1 MEGEWTGEDAAP
13 QARDGAIDLPQLL
26 RAVARRKWRIIG
38 PTCAAFAL
46 ALAVVVLLPPRYTG
60 VAKVLLE
67 NQESYYTRPD
77 KAGAEPAPTLDPEA
91 VQSEA
96 ETITSPDLA
105 RKAIAKLDLSNRPEF
120 NQAASTNPLSI
131 ALSLLGL
138 AGSASAQSAEARLVE
153 AFLSRLTAF
162 PVAKTRVLQIEFV
175 SQDPELAARGANVVA
190 QLFLESQET
199 AKQDEAKAASAW
211 LAAKIDELRGKVAE
225 TDAKVENFR
234 AQSGLLA
241 GANNMTV
248 PGQQLADLNA
258 QVAAA
263 RSAQAAALA
272 KAQLLRAMLRDG
284 RLSDV
289 PELAKD
295 ESLRRYAEQRVALV
309 AEIAQESRTLLP
321 GHPRMKE
328 LSAQLAGLDREIRLA
343 IERSARGL
351 ENDARLAAAQVDDLE
366 SALSAQSKTVATG
379 NVDEVQLRALELDA
393 RTARDQLESY
403 MQKYREAIARDADNA
418 APADARVISVAS
430 APRSPTFPKK
440 LETLTLSTLAGLLLS
455 TGIVV
460 SQALLAGGPAAA
472 PAEVEPAAAR
482 REDEGAARRA
492 DASLETGPPIETPAE
507 PLEEAS
513 ADASGADFRSAQ
525 ALAEHL
531 AASAAPDAAL
541 LTLIAAE
548 ASGRSLSTALAVARD
563 LSGRGRAILV
573 DLGETQDWFA
583 DALDR
588 DGQDG
593 QTPTGLAELLA
604 GEASFAE
611 VIHRDLSSDLDVIP
625 AGLGAVP
632 GDGLDETL
640 GALAAAYAFVVVHA
654 SDWRSEP
661 ALSAIDFVD
670 AAVVVAPASRLRDAL
685 ANLRQAMGADAG
697 DVLGFLVDDD
707 RARVE
712 RAA

>member
-1 MEGEWTGEDAAP
+1 MDGEWTEGDAAGR
-13 QARDGAIDLPQLL
+13 ARDSAIDLPQLL
-26 RAVARRKWRIIG
+26 RAIARRKWGIII

-46 ALAVVVLLPPRYTG
+46 ALAAVVVLPPRYTG

-77 KAGAEPAPTLDPEA
+77 KAGAEQAPTLDAEA

-105 RKAIAKLDLSNRPEF
+105 RKAVAKLDLINRPEF
-120 NQAASTNPLSI
+120 NQAASTSPLSVV
-131 ALSLLGL
+131 LSLLRLG
-138 AGSASAQSAEARLVE
+138 GSPSARSGEDRIVD

-175 SQDPELAARGANVVA
+175 SEDPELAAHGANVVA
-190 QLFLESQET
+190 QLFLEGQET
-199 AKQDEAKAASAW
+199 AKQDEARAASAW

-225 TDAKVENFR
+225 ADAKAENYR

-258 QVAAA
+258 QMASA
-263 RSAQAAALA
+263 RSTQSAALA

-295 ESLRRYAEQRVALV
+295 ESLRRYAEQRVALK
-309 AEIAQESRTLLP
+309 AQIAQESRTLLP
-321 GHPRMKE
+321 GHPHMKE
-328 LSAQLAGLDREIRLA
+328 LAAQLAGLDGEIRLA
-343 IERSARGL
+343 IDKAARGL
-351 ENDARLAAAQVDDLE
+351 EDDARLAAAQVDSLNK
-366 SALSAQSKTVATG
+366 ALAAQSKTVAAG
-379 NVDEVQLRALELDA
+379 DVDEVQLRALELDA
-393 RTARDQLESY
+393 HTARDQLESY

-418 APADARVISVAS
+418 APADARVISLAS

-440 LETLTLSTLAGLLLS
+440 AETLALSTLAGLLLS

-460 SQALLAGGPAAA
+460 SQALLAAGA
-472 PAEVEPAAAR
+472 PATLAVAQPVAAR
-482 REDEGAARRA
+482 REDAATAPREESGDRRA
-492 DASLETGPPIETPAE
+492 VAVEAAADAPGDASEG
-507 PLEEAS
+507 
-513 ADASGADFRSAQ
+513 DFRSAS

-531 AASAAPDAAL
+531 AASAAPGAAL

-548 ASGRSLSTALAVARD
+548 ASGESLPVATATARE
-563 LSGRGRAILV
+563 LSSRGRTILV
-573 DLGETQDWFA
+573 DLGATPDSFA
-583 DALDR
+583 DALAWDEEADR
-588 DGQDG
+588 A
-593 QTPTGLAELLA
+593 PPGLAELMA
-604 GEASFAE
+604 AEASFE
-611 VIHRDLSSDLDVIP
+611 DVIQRDLSSSLDVIA
-625 AGLGAVP
+625 AGSGAVAS
-632 GDGLDETL
+632 DDLEEILD
-640 GALAAAYAFVVVHA
+640 ALAASYAFVVVHA

-661 ALSAIDFVD
+661 ALAALDKVD
-670 AAVVVAPASRLRDAL
+670 NAVLVAPAARLAGAL
-685 ANLRQAMGADAG
+685 AHAREARGGDAG
-697 DVLGFLVDDD
+697 DVVGFAVSDL
-707 RARVE
+707 RSRVE